1 MAAAAPLPA
10 LSPPSV
16 PLGLVQLF
24 SISATSIQKMDLYN
38 SYICMCTNFPPLIL
52 YGRQISQPHSA
63 TSLFVF
69 LSPHETMKAL
79 RQICF
84 HRLWIT
90 DSQLCFAG
98 VCAYAHMHECEN
110 NCFCVRTHKCL
121 RIRMRKCVWM
131 CARCLRHAFAMWV
144 TCSCVG
150 ALSSD

>member
-1 MAAAAPLPA
+1 MAAASLPA
-10 LSPPSV
+10 VSPPSV
-16 PLGLVQLF
+16 ALGLLQLF

-38 SYICMCTNFPPLIL
+38 SYICMCTNFPPPIL
-52 YGRQISQPHSA
+52 YGRQISLLHSA

-84 HRLWIT
+84 HSLWIT

-98 VCAYAHMHECEN
+98 VCAHTHMHVWQN
-110 NCFCVRTHKCL
+110 KCFCVWTHKCL
-121 RIRMRKCVWM
+121 CIHVQMCVWM
-131 CARCLRHAFAMWV
+131 CVRCLRHAFAMWV

-150 ALSSD
+150 ALSSE